1 MDRPQNHTVAP
12 ICVTGS
18 VIALKYNEGV
28 IMCTDTLAS
37 FGSMARYKDVR
48 RMAQLGNNTLMGTSG
63 EYSDF

>member
-1 MDRPQNHTVAP
+1 MDNKTHTLAP
-12 ICVTGS
+12 VLVGGS

-37 FGSMARYKDVR
+37 FGAMARYKDVR
-48 RMAQLGNNTLMGTSG
+48 RMAQLGNNTLIGTSG